1 MYQQGYRPPS
11 PSASRT
17 AKRPMGKVRIR
28 PQAPPSQGKPAPQS
42 VTMGYK
48 PPVNGT
54 MVRHKKHKSG
64 IGRVLFLV
72 LALGVLAFG
81 AFYLKTWLEVRPYD
95 STFAPNVY
103 VDNIPLGGMQA
114 KDGVAAVR
122 AGAKNKTDSL
132 SIRLM
137 AGDQVYAQ
145 IDSSML
151 GITYDTDTAL
161 NEAWSIGHKGTV
173 FDRKRDIDLLYA
185 QGFKAYSATPGANT
199 QPVDALLTQLKND
212 LYREPQNASFSF
224 EHDASE
230 PFTFVPEVQGRK
242 IEIETL
248 KQQIYDKVN
257 AMESGDI
264 QIIPTFVQPEVT
276 EAKLRETVTL
286 RYRATTPVSPDS
298 EDNRTNNIRHAFEE
312 ISGTVLEP
320 GSKFSFN
327 NVVGWRTEKNGF
339 FPAPEYAYGEL
350 STGIGG
356 GVCQASTTVYLAA
369 ICAGLEIVHREPHS
383 DPVSYTS
390 FGKDATVYM
399 SSNRKIDFVFKNNTE
414 GKIYITAAVKT
425 DPANRKRFYCEVS
438 IYGLSLGDVS
448 YELVTKE
455 IETIPAPEEPEI
467 IKDKQHQYVTYVGD
481 EYRTMKA
488 RDGHVVASELVKKV
502 NGVEVERTPVA
513 EDTYKARAERIYVG
527 TEEKN

>member
-11 PSASRT
+11 PAATRT
-17 AKRPMGKVRIR
+17 AKKPVGKVSVQSRSMP
-28 PQAPPSQGKPAPQS
+28 PQEKPSSQ
-42 VTMGYK
+42 
-48 PPVNGT
+48 PVAANYRQHANGT
-54 MVRHKKHKSG
+54 VVRRKKHKSG
-64 IGRVLFLV
+64 VGRVLFLI
-72 LALGVLAFG
+72 LALGVMAFG
-81 AFYLKTWLEVRPYD
+81 SFYLKTWLEVRPYD
-95 STFAPNVY
+95 NLFAPNVY
-103 VDNIPLGGMQA
+103 VDNIPLGGMSA

-122 AGAKNKTDSL
+122 AGAQNRVGSL

-137 AGDQVYAQ
+137 AGDQVYTEITSA
-145 IDSSML
+145 ML

-161 NEAWSIGHKGTV
+161 NQAWAIGHKGTV
-173 FDRKRDIDLLYA
+173 FDRKRDMNMYQA

-199 QPVDALLTQLKND
+199 QPVDAMLAQLKND
-212 LYREPQNASFSF
+212 LYRAPQNATFSF
-224 EHDASE
+224 EHDASQ
-230 PFTFVPEVQGRK
+230 PFTFVPEVQGRTID
-242 IEIETL
+242 IEPL

-257 AMESGDI
+257 AMQSGDI
-264 QIIPTFVQPEVT
+264 QIVPEFITPEVT
-276 EAKLRETVTL
+276 EAMLRETVAL
-286 RYRATTPVSPDS
+286 RFRATTPIAPDS
-298 EDNRTNNIRHAFEE
+298 EDNRTNNIRHAFEL

-327 NVVGWRTEKNGF
+327 NIVGWRTEKNGF

-356 GVCQASTTVYLAA
+356 GVCQASSTVYLAA
-369 ICAGLEIVHREPHS
+369 VSAGLEIVDREPHS

-390 FGKDATVYM
+390 FGKDATVFM
-399 SSNRKIDFVFKNNTE
+399 SSNRKIDFVFRNNTE

-438 IYGLSLGDVS
+438 IYGISMGDVS

-455 IETIPAPEEPEI
+455 IETIPAPKEPEI
-467 IKDKQHQYVTYVGD
+467 IKDKQHQYVTYVD
-481 EYRTMKA
+481 EEYRTMKA
-488 RDGHVVASELVKKV
+488 RDGHVVSSELIKKV

-527 TEEKN
+527 TEER

>member
-1 MYQQGYRPPS
+1 M
-11 PSASRT
+11 
-17 AKRPMGKVRIR
+17 IR
-28 PQAPPSQGKPAPQS
+28 
-42 VTMGYK
+42 
-48 PPVNGT
+48 
-54 MVRHKKHKSG
+54 RKKHKSG

-72 LALGVLAFG
+72 LALGVMAFG
-81 AFYLKTWLEVRPYD
+81 AFYLKTWLEVRPFD
-95 STFAPNVY
+95 NTFAPNIY
-103 VDNIPLGGMQA
+103 VDNIPLGGMPA
-114 KDGVAAVR
+114 KEGVAVVR
-122 AGAKNKTDSL
+122 AAAQNKTSSL

-137 AGDQVYAQ
+137 AGDQVYTE
-145 IDSSML
+145 INSSML

-161 NEAWSIGHKGTV
+161 NQAWSIGHNGTV
-173 FDRKRDIDLLYA
+173 FDRKRDIDRY
-185 QGFKAYSATPGANT
+185 QVNSFKAYSATPGANT
-199 QPVDALLTQLKND
+199 QPVDTLLAQLKND

-224 EHDASE
+224 DHDATE

-242 IEIETL
+242 IDIEPL

-257 AMESGDI
+257 AMESSDI
-264 QIIPTFVQPEVT
+264 QIIPTFIQPEVT
-276 EAKLRETVTL
+276 EAMLRETVAL
-286 RYRATTPVSPDS
+286 RYRATTPIAPDS

-327 NVVGWRTEKNGF
+327 NIVGWRTEKNGF

-383 DPVSYTS
+383 DKVSYTD

-399 SSNRKIDFVFKNNTE
+399 SSNRKIDFVFRNNTE

-425 DPANRKRFYCEVS
+425 DPSNRKRFFCEVS
-438 IYGLSLGDVS
+438 IWGLSLGDVS

-455 IETIPAPEEPEI
+455 IEKIPAPVEPEI
-467 IKDKQHQYVTYVGD
+467 IKDKQHQYVTYVD
-481 EYRTMKA
+481 EEYRAIKA
-488 RDGHVVASELVKKV
+488 HEGHVVASELVKKE
-502 NGVEVERTPVA
+502 NGAEVERTPVA

-527 TEEKN
+527 TEGR

>member
-11 PSASRT
+11 PSASRA
-17 AKRPMGKVRIR
+17 AKRPAGNVRVK
-28 PQAPPSQGKPAPQS
+28 PQLPPKQGKP
-42 VTMGYK
+42 VTMGYI
-48 PPVNGT
+48 PSSNGT
-54 MVRHKKHKSG
+54 IARRKKRRSG
-64 IGRVLFLV
+64 FGRVLFLILV
-72 LALGVLAFG
+72 LGIMAFG
-81 AFYLKTWLEVRPYD
+81 SYYLKTWLEVRPYD
-95 STFAPNVY
+95 NLFAPNVY
-103 VDNIPLGGMQA
+103 VDSISLGGMPA
-114 KDGVAAVR
+114 KDGVAAIR
-122 AGAKNKTDSL
+122 AGAKNKTDGL
-132 SIRLM
+132 LIRLM

-161 NEAWSIGHKGTV
+161 NQAWAIGHKGTV
-173 FDRKRDIDLLYA
+173 FDRKRDIDMVKA
-185 QGFKAYSATPGANT
+185 QEFKAYSATPGANT
-199 QPVDALLTQLKND
+199 QPVDALLVQLKND
-212 LYREPQNASFSF
+212 VYREPQNASFSF
-224 EHDASE
+224 NNEASE
-230 PFTFVPEVQGRK
+230 PFTFVPEVQGRSID
-242 IEIETL
+242 IEPL

-264 QIIPTFVQPEVT
+264 QIVPEFFPPEIT
-276 EAKLRETVTL
+276 EAMLRDTVAL
-286 RYRATTPVSPDS
+286 RYRATTPVAPDS
-298 EDNRTNNIRHAFEE
+298 ADNRTNNIRHAFEK
-312 ISGTVLEP
+312 ISGTVVEP

-339 FPAPEYAYGEL
+339 LPAPEYAYGEL

-369 ICAGLEIVHREPHS
+369 ICAGLEIVDREPHS

-399 SSNRKIDFVFKNNTE
+399 SSNRKIDFVFRNNTE

-425 DPANRKRFYCEVS
+425 DPANRKRFFCEVS

-455 IETIPAPEEPEI
+455 IETIPAPKEPEI
-467 IKDKQHQYVTYVGD
+467 IRDKQHQYVTYVD
-481 EYRTMKA
+481 EEYRSLKA

-502 NGVEVERTPVA
+502 NGLEVERTPVA
-513 EDTYKARAERIYVG
+513 EDTYKARADRIYVG
-527 TEEKN
+527 TKER